1 MKKDNIV
8 MTDEQL
14 RKLIDGL
21 ADQMVKR
28 IYGLQTSEDQAI
40 YYADRVDQSLIEDW
54 LGKLTAAITM
64 NTTNQTFTAG
74 FEPLVSLFSGD
85 EAAWNRYSAQT
96 VDSFL
101 PGLNS
106 ILAFISLKFLNILIV
121 LSLIFISSPYHNL
134 IIV

>member
-1 MKKDNIV
+1 MSGIV
-8 MTDEQL
+8 
-14 RKLIDGL
+14 IDLEGYLKVDLSAKAYL
-21 ADQMVKR
+21 AD
-28 IYGLQTSEDQAI
+28 
-40 YYADRVDQSLIEDW
+40 
-54 LGKLTAAITM
+54 KLDFSSCIFRFA
-64 NTTNQTFTAG
+64 
-74 FEPLVSLFSGD
+74 EPLKFNTGCVKESNALKNSGKSYTPNSVSNSSSTL
-85 EAAWNRYSAQT
+85 ASAIMFFIVET